1 MLTTRDMVRRNRY
14 RWPDELAVADEHEQ
28 LTHLEFTD
36 RVWSLAR
43 GLIAQGIEP
52 GDTVGIMAGN
62 GVFSAEAYVGAT
74 VAGAI
79 AVPFNWRSATPELVH
94 QINDSTAR
102 VILAE
107 EEWRPALSAAE
118 ATGLTA
124 TPAILYR
131 GGEYESLLLA
141 GDGEPE
147 VEVGPEDG
155 NVIIYTGGTTGES
168 KGVLLSHRN
177 VFSNCINEIHDTDM
191 VREDRTLLTTPMYH
205 AAALLCW
212 FLPNLLL
219 GAASI
224 FTRGFDEDTV
234 AARVEAEGITNMFMV
249 PNMLRRMLLSGAFER
264 FDWSGFRRLY
274 VGGSTFTM
282 EDKVAARDLLPQIR
296 IYYQYGLSEGGPI
309 VTRLRPEDMFRA
321 EIDGSIGKEFLLS
334 EVSLRDE
341 DGNEVAAG
349 EPGEMWIKGP
359 GLMMGYFN
367 RPEATAEAFSD
378 GWLRSGDVAIRGEDD
393 FLFFHDRIKDMI
405 KTGGANVY
413 SAEVEQILHTHPGV
427 VEAAVIGVP
436 SSEWDEE
443 VRAVVAPRPE
453 HTVTE
458 AELQEYC
465 REFLAGYKIPKR
477 IAVLDLEELP
487 INPSGGKIMKRE
499 LRGRDLWSEGDSAA
513 ARGNKAR

>member
-14 RWPDELAVADEHEQ
+14 RWADQLAVADEHQ
-28 LTHLEFTD
+28 SVTHRDFTD
-36 RVWSLAR
+36 RCWSLAR
-43 GLIAQGIEP
+43 GLIAKGVKP

-74 VAGAI
+74 VAGGI

-94 QINDSTAR
+94 QINDSTVR
-102 VILAE
+102 IVLAE
-107 EEWRPALSAAE
+107 EDWRPALSAAE
-118 ATGLTA
+118 EKGLVLE
-124 TPAILYR
+124 PDIYYL
-131 GGEYESLLLA
+131 GEEYESLLLP
-141 GDGEPE
+141 GEGEPE
-147 VEVGPEDG
+147 VDVGPEDG

-177 VFSNCINEIHDTDM
+177 VFSNCVNEINDTDM
-191 VREDRTLLTTPMYH
+191 VRDDRTLLTTPMYH

-212 FLPNLLL
+212 FLPHLLL

-224 FTRGFDEDTV
+224 FTRSFDEDTV
-234 AARVEAEGITNMFMV
+234 AARVESESVTNMFMV
-249 PNMLRRMLLSGAFER
+249 PNMLRRMLLSGAFGR
-264 FDWSGFRRLY
+264 FDWSSFQRMY

-282 EDKVAARDLLPQIR
+282 EDKLGARESLPEIR

-321 EIDGSIGKEFLLS
+321 DIDGSIGKEFLLS
-334 EVSLRDE
+334 EVSIRNE
-341 DGNEVAAG
+341 DGEEVPRG

-359 GLMMGYFN
+359 GLMVGYFN
-367 RPEATAEAFSD
+367 RPEATAAAFQD
-378 GWLRSGDVAIRGEDD
+378 GWLRSGDVAIRGADD

-413 SAEVEQILHTHPGV
+413 SAEVEQILQTHPGV
-427 VEAAVIGVP
+427 VEAAVIGV
-436 SSEWDEE
+436 SSQEWDEE
-443 VRAVVAPRPE
+443 VRAVVAPRPD

-458 AELQEYC
+458 AELQGYC

-477 IAVLDLEELP
+477 IAVIDLDELP

-499 LRGRDLWSEGDSAA
+499 LRGRDLWAGDAGGESEPS
-513 ARGNKAR
+513 R